1 MLLRKGE
8 SVYEFRAIY
17 TIYNTLLSIES
28 SSMASK
34 ITDISCD
41 RQ

>member
-17 TIYNTLLSIES
+17 NTLLSIES
-28 SSMASK
+28 SSVASK